1 MIVYQV
7 SDIILVLFEPALE
20 HVMGE
25 SDIQNKVTIKKSYDN
40 PGVDHELSC
49 TFISEGAQQLM
60 IYFL

>member
-49 TFISEGAQQLM
+49 TFISEGAQ
-60 IYFL
+60 